1 MTFRLQA
8 GDGTRDEST
17 ERGMGKTH
25 TDGFLLARLPIH
37 WKLATVIA
45 LLISLM
51 TAVLAVDT
59 YAVRNATQ
67 AQQEA
72 EDLAQVVNQSN
83 VTARS
88 INRRQIALV
97 RLVYGSSNAS
107 LSAYEAANADVGQQ
121 FQALFELIDDAPRL
135 RSIVQGA
142 LAANE
147 QWARTTGLPMIQL
160 AQSLKAGTT
169 STAARDERMTE
180 FLAAEAQD
188 GGSRSIVGSLDNLTK
203 AVNGKLD
210 ETRALLQERE
220 TNLHYINLAALALTI
235 IAGVVVFFMASRSIA
250 KPLRHL
256 SGLMERLARH
266 DHSIEI
272 PYAARRD
279 EVGTISRA
287 LNVFKTMSIATYQSD
302 WVKSGVGEVSAK
314 IQQCSDLRT
323 FADTLLKDL
332 APRLNAGVGVFFAFD
347 EAREDLTL
355 AGSYG
360 FRERRHMTSAYRLG
374 EGLVGQC
381 ALERKPILLSPVPDD
396 YIRIHSGTGEAPPR
410 CVLVMPILSKGRLL
424 GVLELASF
432 EPFDAMRQRLVD
444 EAADVV
450 GLSLDNLLR
459 ALRTSELLEQ
469 SQRQAQ
475 ELQVAEE
482 ELRVQQ
488 EELRTTNDQL
498 QQQSQRLIASEEEL
512 RVQAEELQKSNAD
525 LRRHSEAIG
534 EQRDRLEALQQETAI
549 KAADLE
555 RANQYKSQFLANMSH
570 ELRTPLNSMLIL
582 SQDLAE
588 NRTGNLDAEQVESAS
603 IIHSSGSNLLRLINE
618 ILDLS
623 KVEAGKME
631 VMREPVSV
639 AAFAQRMERNFRHV
653 AQDKG
658 LDFSVKCAPDM
669 PATFIC
675 DEGKLEQI
683 TNNLLG
689 NAFKFTHQGTVG
701 VTFAV
706 EDAGR
711 SLVVEV
717 TDSGIGIPEDKLD
730 AIFEAFEQVDSSSR
744 RQYGGTGLGLA
755 ISRSLA
761 RLLGGTL
768 TVRSVLDEGTTFQLR
783 LPLSTVGE
791 AAASGPVGGE
801 PISYDPAPAPRLAA
815 RAVITVEDD
824 RDRLEEGKPRIL
836 IIEDDQVFA
845 RTLVNIVRRAG
856 YQVLAA
862 GDGES
867 GLALAR
873 AHGPTGILLDIML
886 PVMDGWTVIERL
898 KQNPATRHIP
908 VHIVSALEEAPRGR
922 QMGAIGFLTKPVRS
936 EQLVEALSALAHFA
950 PDRQRRVLVV
960 DDDEA
965 ARRAVL
971 KLLSREGVEVVATG
985 SGEEAVA
992 LMGETQFDCLVLD
1005 LGLPGMSGFDVLEH
1019 LSAQSRHVPVVIY
1032 SGREVTSEESLRLR
1046 GYTDSIV
1053 IKGALSPERLLD
1065 EVSLFLHSV
1074 RGEKGTVPDH
1084 PDGDLE
1090 GRHVLVVDDDMRNIY
1105 ALAKVLR
1112 GKGMNVTL
1120 AQDGARAL
1128 AQLEAHPDVEMVLM
1142 DIMMPVM
1149 DGYEAMAKIRARG
1162 GPWARLPII
1171 ALTAKAMKDD
1181 REKCLAAGANDY
1193 MAKPLDVPRLISMI
1207 RAWLP
1212 PA

>member
-1 MTFRLQA
+1 M
-8 GDGTRDEST
+8 GNTRSN
-17 ERGMGKTH
+17 
-25 TDGFLLARLPIH
+25 GFLLANLPLQ

-45 LLISLM
+45 VLIALM
-51 TAVLAVDT
+51 MAVLAVDT
-59 YAVRNATQ
+59 YAVRSATQ
-67 AQQEA
+67 AQREA
-72 EDLAQVVNQSN
+72 DDLAQIINQSN

-88 INRRQIALV
+88 LNRRQIALV
-97 RLVYGSSNAS
+97 RLVYGAS
-107 LSAYEAANADVGQQ
+107 DASEAAYEAASAAVRAD
-121 FQALFELIDDAPRL
+121 FQALSDMVEDTPKLL
-135 RSIVQGA
+135 NLLQS
-142 LAANE
+142 AAAIND
-147 QWARTTGLPMIQL
+147 QWSRTSSLPMVQL
-160 AQSLKAGTT
+160 AKEVRAGTAST
-169 STAARDERMTE
+169 SERDERMSE
-180 FLAAEAQD
+180 FLATEAQD
-188 GGSRSIVGSLDNLTK
+188 GGSRRIVAGLDALIK
-203 AVNGKLD
+203 AVNAKLD
-210 ETRALLQERE
+210 DTRDLLQERE
-220 TNLHYINLAALALTI
+220 TQLRYLNLSALALTI
-235 IAGVVVFFMASRSIA
+235 AAGIGAFFLAARSIA
-250 KPLRHL
+250 QPLRHL
-256 SGLMERLARH
+256 AELMERLARH
-266 DHSIEI
+266 DLSIEV
-272 PYAARRD
+272 PYGERRD

-287 LNVFKTMSIATYQSD
+287 LGVFKAMSVATYQSD
-302 WVKSGVGEVSAK
+302 WVKSGVGDISVS
-314 IQQCSDLRT
+314 IQKCSDLRS

-347 EAREDLTL
+347 ETREELTL
-355 AGSYG
+355 SGSYG
-360 FRERRHMTSAYRLG
+360 FRERRHMTTTYRLG
-374 EGLVGQC
+374 EGLVGQS
-381 ALERKPILLSPVPDD
+381 ALERKPILLSPVPED
-396 YIRIHSGTGEAPPR
+396 YIRIHSGTGEASPR
-410 CVLVMPILSKGRLL
+410 CVLVTPILSKGRLL

-444 EAADVV
+444 DAAQAV
-450 GLSLDNLLR
+450 GLSLDNLMR
-459 ALRTSELLEQ
+459 ALRTAELLEQ

-512 RVQAEELQKSNAD
+512 RVQAEELQKSNSD
-525 LRRHSEAIG
+525 LRRHSDAIS
-534 EQRDRLEALQQETAI
+534 EQKDRLEALQKETEI

-588 NRTGNLDAEQVESAS
+588 NRSGNLDEEQVESAS

-623 KVEAGKME
+623 KVEAGKMD
-631 VMREPVSV
+631 VMREPISV
-639 AAFAQRMERNFRHV
+639 AAFTQRMERNFRHV

-658 LDFSVKCAPDM
+658 LDFSIDCAPDV

-689 NAFKFTHQGTVG
+689 NAFKFTHEGNVA
-701 VTFAV
+701 VTFAAA
-706 EDAGR
+706 DAGQ
-711 SLVVEV
+711 SLVIEV
-717 TDSGIGIPEDKLD
+717 ADSGIGIPDDKLD
-730 AIFEAFEQVDSSSR
+730 AIFEAFEQVDASSR

-761 RLLGGTL
+761 QLLGGSL
-768 TVRSVLDEGTTFQLR
+768 TVRSVLGEGTTFR
-783 LPLSTVGE
+783 LKLPVKLAEGE
-791 AAASGPVGGE
+791 TARVPAHPVSQG
-801 PISYDPAPAPRLAA
+801 PAPAPRLAA
-815 RAVITVEDD
+815 RPTVTVEDD
-824 RDRLEEGKPRIL
+824 RHMLEDGKARIL
-836 IIEDDQVFA
+836 VVEDDQVFA
-845 RTLVNIVRRAG
+845 RTLVNIVRRSG

-873 AHGPTGILLDIML
+873 AHNPTGILLDIML
-886 PVMDGWTVIERL
+886 PGMDGWTVIERL
-898 KQNPATRHIP
+898 KQDPATRHIP

-936 EQLVEALSALAHFA
+936 EQLVEALSNLAHFA
-950 PDRQRRVLVV
+950 PGRQRRVLVV

-965 ARRAVL
+965 ARRAVV
-971 KLLSREGVEVVATG
+971 KLLSREGVEVIAAE
-985 SGEEAVA
+985 SGEDAIARMDEA
-992 LMGETQFDCLVLD
+992 EFDCLVLD

-1019 LSAQSRHVPVVIY
+1019 LSARSRHVPVVIY
-1032 SGREVTSEESLRLR
+1032 SGREVTPEESLRLR
-1046 GYTDSIV
+1046 NYTDSIV

-1084 PDGDLE
+1084 PDGDLA

-1112 GKGMNVTL
+1112 GKGMTVTL
-1120 AQDGARAL
+1120 AQDGAKAL
-1128 AQLEAHPDVEMVLM
+1128 SQLEAHRDVEMVLM

-1162 GPWARLPII
+1162 GAWARLPII

-1193 MAKPLDVPRLISMI
+1193 MAKPIDVPRLISMI

>member
-1 MTFRLQA
+1 
-8 GDGTRDEST
+8 
-17 ERGMGKTH
+17 MGKTRS
-25 TDGFLLARLPIH
+25 DGFLLSHLPIQ
-37 WKLATVIA
+37 WKLAAVISILIA
-45 LLISLM
+45 LMMAI
-51 TAVLAVDT
+51 LAVDT
-59 YAVRNATQ
+59 LAVRSATQ
-67 AQQEA
+67 AQREA
-72 EDLAQVVNQSN
+72 DDLAQIINQAN
-83 VTARS
+83 ITARS
-88 INRRQIALV
+88 LSRRQIALV
-97 RLVYGSSNAS
+97 RLVYDTDTAS
-107 LSAYEAANADVGQQ
+107 ETAYEDANAGVSRE
-121 FQALFELIDDAPRL
+121 FQALIELVDDAPKL
-135 RSIVQGA
+135 RGMVQSASG
-142 LAANE
+142 LND
-147 QWARTTGLPMIQL
+147 QWSRTSGLPMVQL
-160 AQSLKAGTT
+160 ARDLRSGTAT
-169 STAARDERMTE
+169 TAERDARMAD
-180 FLAAEAQD
+180 FLAAEALE
-188 GGSRSIVGSLDNLTK
+188 GGSRRIASGLDALIK
-203 AVNGKLD
+203 AVNERLD
-210 ETRALLQERE
+210 DTRDLLQDRE
-220 TNLHYINLAALALTI
+220 TNLRFLNLLAVAVTVA
-235 IAGVVVFFMASRSIA
+235 AGVGAFFLSARFIA
-250 KPLRHL
+250 RPLRQL
-256 SGLMERLARH
+256 SELMERLAQH
-266 DHSIEI
+266 DHSIDI
-272 PYAARRD
+272 PFGERRD

-287 LNVFKTMSIATYQSD
+287 LDVFKAMSLATYESD
-302 WVKSGVGEVSAK
+302 WVKSGVGELSAK
-314 IQQCSDLRT
+314 IQQCTDLRD
-323 FADTLLKDL
+323 FANTLLTDL
-332 APRLNAGVGVFFAFD
+332 APRLNAGVGVFFGFD
-347 EAREDLTL
+347 AKREELSL
-355 AGSYG
+355 SGSYG
-360 FRERRHMTSAYRLG
+360 FRERRHMTPSYRLG

-396 YIRIHSGTGEAPPR
+396 YIRIHSGTGEASPR
-410 CVLVMPILSKGRLL
+410 CVLVMPILSQGRLL
-424 GVLELASF
+424 AVLELASF
-432 EPFDAMRQRLVD
+432 APFDAMRQRLMD
-444 EAADVV
+444 DAADVV
-450 GLSLDNLLR
+450 GLSLDNLQR
-459 ALRTSELLEQ
+459 ALRTSDLLEQ

-525 LRRHSEAIG
+525 LRRHSDALT
-534 EQRDRLEALQQETAI
+534 EQKDRLSALQQETEL

-588 NRTGNLDAEQVESAS
+588 NRSGNLDEEQVESAS

-639 AAFAQRMERNFRHV
+639 AAFTQRMERNFRHV

-658 LDFSVKCAPDM
+658 LDFTVTCAPGL
-669 PATFIC
+669 PATFIS

-689 NAFKFTHQGTVG
+689 NAFKFTHQGAVT
-701 VTFAV
+701 VTFV
-706 EDAGR
+706 TEDDGKT
-711 SLVVEV
+711 LTIEV
-717 TDSGIGIPEDKLD
+717 TDTGIGIPGNKLD
-730 AIFEAFEQVDSSSR
+730 AIFEAFEQVDASSR

-761 RLLGGTL
+761 HLLGGTL
-768 TVRSVLDEGTTFQLR
+768 TVRSTMGEGTTFRLR
-783 LPLSTVGE
+783 LPISIGEGE
-791 AAASGPVGGE
+791 ATRSAVAPAPVDRGL
-801 PISYDPAPAPRLAA
+801 APAPRLVP
-815 RAVITVEDD
+815 RTTITVEDD
-824 RDRLEEGKPRIL
+824 RDRLEKGKPLIL
-836 IIEDDQVFA
+836 VVEDDQVFA
-845 RTLVNIVRRAG
+845 RTLVNIVRRSG

-873 AHGPTGILLDIML
+873 AHSPTGILLDIML
-886 PVMDGWTVIERL
+886 PGMDGWTVIEQL
-898 KQNPATRHIP
+898 KQDPATRHIP

-950 PDRQRRVLVV
+950 PGRQRRVLVV

-965 ARRAVL
+965 ARKAVI
-971 KLLSREGVEVVATG
+971 KLLSRDGVEVVATG
-985 SGEEAVA
+985 SGEEAIA
-992 LMGETQFDCLVLD
+992 RMDEAEFDCLVLD
-1005 LGLPGMSGFDVLEH
+1005 LGLPGMSGFDVLENLAARSH
-1019 LSAQSRHVPVVIY
+1019 HVPVVIY

-1046 GYTDSIV
+1046 NYTDSIV

-1074 RGEKGTVPDH
+1074 RGEKGTLPDH
-1084 PDGDLE
+1084 PDGDLA

-1112 GKGMNVTL
+1112 GKGMTVTL
-1120 AQDGARAL
+1120 AQDGAKAL

-1162 GPWARLPII
+1162 GAWARLPII

-1193 MAKPLDVPRLISMI
+1193 MAKPIDVPRLISMI

-1212 PA
+1212 HT

>member
-1 MTFRLQA
+1 
-8 GDGTRDEST
+8 
-17 ERGMGKTH
+17 MGKTRS
-25 TDGFLLARLPIH
+25 GGYLLANLPLQ

-45 LLISLM
+45 VLIALM
-51 TAVLAVDT
+51 MAVLAVDT
-59 YAVRNATQ
+59 IAVRGATQ
-67 AQQEA
+67 AQREA
-72 EDLAQVVNQSN
+72 EDLAQIINQSN
-83 VTARS
+83 VAARS
-88 INRRQIALV
+88 ISRRQIALV
-97 RLVYGSSNAS
+97 RLIYSAS
-107 LSAYEAANADVGQQ
+107 DASDAAYEAANADVSQD
-121 FQALFELIDDAPRL
+121 FQALAEMVDDTPKL
-135 RSIVQGA
+135 RAIVQGA
-142 LAANE
+142 WTQNE
-147 QWARTTGLPMIQL
+147 QWTRSNSLPMVQL
-160 AQSLKAGTT
+160 AKEVRQGTA
-169 STAARDERMTE
+169 SAAERDARMAE
-180 FLAAEAQD
+180 FLTAEAQD
-188 GGSRSIVGSLDNLTK
+188 GGSRKIVAGLDALIK
-203 AVNGKLD
+203 AVNAKLD
-210 ETRALLQERE
+210 ETRDLLQDRE
-220 TNLHYINLAALALTI
+220 TELRYLNLSALALTI
-235 IAGVVVFFMASRSIA
+235 AAGIGAFFLAAGSIA
-250 KPLRHL
+250 RPLRHL
-256 SGLMERLARH
+256 AELMERLARR

-272 PYAARRD
+272 PYGERRD

-287 LNVFKTMSIATYQSD
+287 LGIFKAMSIATHESD
-302 WVKSGVGEVSAK
+302 WVKSGVAELSAK
-314 IQQCSDLRT
+314 IQQCSDLRS
-323 FADTLLKDL
+323 FADVLLQDL
-332 APRLNAGVGVFFAFD
+332 SPRLNAGVGVFFSFD
-347 EAREDLTL
+347 AAREELSL
-355 AGSYG
+355 IGSYG
-360 FRERRHMTSAYRLG
+360 FRERRHMTPTYRLG
-374 EGLVGQC
+374 EGLLGQC
-381 ALERKPILLSPVPDD
+381 ALERKPILLSPVPED
-396 YIRIHSGTGEAPPR
+396 YVRIHSATGEASPR
-410 CVLVMPILSKGRLL
+410 CILAMPILSQGRLL

-432 EPFDAMRQRLVD
+432 EPLTAMRQRLVE

-450 GLSLDNLLR
+450 GLSLDNLMR
-459 ALRTSELLEQ
+459 ALRTSDLLEQ

-525 LRRHSEAIG
+525 LRRHSDALT
-534 EQRDRLEALQQETAI
+534 EQKDRLTALQRETEL

-588 NRTGNLDAEQVESAS
+588 NRSGNLDAEQVESAS

-631 VMREPVSV
+631 VLREAISV
-639 AAFAQRMERNFRHV
+639 AAFTQRMERNFRHV

-658 LDFSVKCAPDM
+658 LDFAVTTTPDL
-669 PATFIC
+669 PGTFIC

-689 NAFKFTHQGTVG
+689 NAFKFTHQGTVA
-701 VTFAV
+701 VTFAA

-711 SLVVEV
+711 SLVIEV
-717 TDSGIGIPEDKLD
+717 TDTGIGIPQDKLE
-730 AIFEAFEQVDSSSR
+730 AIFEAFEQVDASSR

-761 RLLGGTL
+761 QLLGGSL
-768 TVRSVLDEGTTFQLR
+768 TVRSVMGEGTTFRLQL
-783 LPLSTVGE
+783 PIAAAEGE
-791 AAASGPVGGE
+791 AARTPASAP
-801 PISYDPAPAPRLAA
+801 PISHAPAPAPRFRPRTPIA
-815 RAVITVEDD
+815 VEDD
-824 RDRLEEGKPRIL
+824 RDRLEDGKPLIL
-836 IIEDDQVFA
+836 VVEDDLVFA
-845 RTLVNIVRRAG
+845 RTLVNIVRRSG

-867 GLALAR
+867 GLSLAR
-873 AHGPTGILLDIML
+873 AHNPTGILLDIML
-886 PVMDGWTVIERL
+886 PGMDGWTVIERL
-898 KQNPATRHIP
+898 KQDPSTRHIP

-950 PDRQRRVLVV
+950 PGRQRRVLVV

-965 ARRAVL
+965 ARRAVM
-971 KLLSREGVEVVATG
+971 KLLSRDGVEVVASAT
-985 SGEEAVA
+985 GEEAIA
-992 LMGETQFDCLVLD
+992 RMDETEFDCLVLD

-1019 LSAQSRHVPVVIY
+1019 LSTRSRHVPVVIY

-1046 GYTDSIV
+1046 SYTDSIV

-1084 PDGDLE
+1084 PDGDLA

-1112 GKGMNVTL
+1112 GKGMTVTL
-1120 AQDGARAL
+1120 AQDGAKAL

-1142 DIMMPVM
+1142 DIMMPIM
-1149 DGYEAMAKIRARG
+1149 DGYEATAKIRARG
-1162 GPWARLPII
+1162 GAWGKLPII

-1193 MAKPLDVPRLISMI
+1193 MAKPIDVPRLISMI

-1212 PA
+1212 HA